1 MDLENTTSTPVPSNE
16 PRPASDWLDAGRLI
30 EKIEQVRDLAREDFH
45 DRGLPRRVD
54 DIRRLVGDAARLG
67 ESVKDRSPLDFLV
80 PSMVILGL
88 LVISMPVLLALRLPS
103 EISLSVLEVF
113 EPIDAAMNVVL
124 LVLGLWFVIYR
135 TLVERRR
142 AKMMRMIHRFR
153 SIVHLLDLVQLTKS
167 IEPDREDPLSIEQRV
182 RYLDLCS
189 QSTSLAAKGAA
200 LLIARYSD
208 ARVVAA
214 VNEIETVCSGISQKI
229 WNKIQVL
236 QTISES

>member
-1 MDLENTTSTPVPSNE
+1 MDSENTTTTPATPGES
-16 PRPASDWLDAGRLI
+16 RTASDWLDADRLI
-30 EKIEQVRDLAREDFH
+30 EKIKQVRDLAHEDFH

-54 DIRRLVGDAARLG
+54 DLRRLVGDAAQLAD
-67 ESVKDRSPLDFLV
+67 SVKDRSPLDFLL
-80 PSMVILGL
+80 PSIVILS
-88 LVISMPVLLALRLPS
+88 LVVASMPVLLALRLPN
-103 EISLSVLEVF
+103 EISLSVLDVF

-124 LVLGLWFVIYR
+124 LLLGLWFVIYR

-142 AKMMRMIHRFR
+142 AKMMRMLHRFR

-167 IEPDREDPLSIEQRV
+167 IEPDKEDPLSVTQRI

-189 QSTSLAAKGAA
+189 QTASLAAKGAA

-214 VNEIETVCSGISQKI
+214 VNEIESVCSGVSQKI

-236 QTISES
+236 QTIRDS